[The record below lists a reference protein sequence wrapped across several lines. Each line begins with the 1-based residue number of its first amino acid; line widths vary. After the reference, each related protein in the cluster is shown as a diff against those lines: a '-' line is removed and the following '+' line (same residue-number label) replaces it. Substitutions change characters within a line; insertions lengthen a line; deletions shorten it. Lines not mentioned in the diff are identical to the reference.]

1 MPSGKVKWYDGER
14 GFGFITSDEGGEVFL
29 HASALPKDVP
39 NPKPGL
45 KCEYS
50 IVASYKGPSAMNVT
64 FSSELP
70 SVALNQRMDPENM
83 VVVVEDLIKMLDL
96 ASNSL
101 RRGRY
106 PENSKKLA
114 QVMRVVSDNFDV

>member
-39 NPKPGL
+39 NPKPGA

-50 IVASYKGPSAMNVT
+50 IVESYKGPSAMNVT
-64 FSSELP
+64 FSSDLP
-70 SVALNQRMDPENM
+70 SVALNQRMSAENM
-83 VVVVEDLIKMLDL
+83 VVVVEDLIKMLDV

-106 PENSKKLA
+106 PENGKKLA
-114 QVMRVVSDNFDV
+114 QVMRVVADNFEA

>member
-1 MPSGKVKWYDGER
+1 MPSGKVKWYDSER
-14 GFGFITSDEGGEVFL
+14 GFGFITSDDGGEVFL

-50 IVASYKGPSAMNVT
+50 IVDSFKGPSAMNVT
-64 FSSELP
+64 FASELP
-70 SVALNQRMDPENM
+70 SVALNQRMSAENM
-83 VVVVEDLIKMLDL
+83 VVVVEDLIKMLDS

-101 RRGRY
+101 HRGRY
-106 PENSKKLA
+106 PEHGKKLA
-114 QVMRVVSDNFDV
+114 QVLRVVADNFDA